1 MRRFVGMG
9 FAVALASALTAC
21 GSSGGGDHPQKVTAT
36 QPSVVYS
43 YEGDHLD
50 QATDKANEYCGSYN
64 QKAKLRDL
72 STQGGQ
78 HFASFDCR

>member
-1 MRRFVGMG
+1 MRRFVGVG
-9 FAVALASALTAC
+9 FALALAAC
-21 GSSGGGDHPQKVTAT
+21 GGSGGGDHPQKVTST

-50 QATDKANEYCGSYN
+50 QATDKANEYCGGYN

-72 STQGGQ
+72 STQGST
-78 HFASFDCR
+78 HTASFDCR

>member
-9 FAVALASALTAC
+9 FAVALGAALAAC
-21 GSSGGGDHPQKVTAT
+21 SSGGGDHPQKVTST

-50 QATDKANEYCGSYN
+50 QATDKANEYCGGYN

-72 STQGGQ
+72 STQGST
-78 HFASFDCR
+78 HTASFDCR

>member
-9 FAVALASALTAC
+9 FAVALGAGLAAC
-21 GSSGGGDHPQKVTAT
+21 SSSGGGDHPQKVTST

-50 QATDKANEYCGSYN
+50 QATDKANEYCGGYG

>member
-9 FAVALASALTAC
+9 FAVALASGLAAC
-21 GSSGGGDHPQKVTAT
+21 GGSGDHPQKVTST

-50 QATDKANEYCGSYN
+50 QATDTANEYCGSYN

>member
-9 FAVALASALTAC
+9 FVLALASGLAAC
-21 GSSGGGDHPQKVTAT
+21 GGGGGDHPQKVTST

-50 QATDKANEYCGSYN
+50 QATDKANEYCGGYN
-64 QKAKLRDL
+64 QKARLRDL
-72 STQGGQ
+72 STQGST
-78 HFASFDCR
+78 HTASFDCR